1 MKNTLQNIM
10 EKNSGS
16 VLFAYLFGSHAQ
28 GSVSMNSDIDIA
40 VFFKDDVEESLFNKK
55 IDLYLQLSRT
65 LERDDIDVIIMNN
78 FKNIIILHNIVSHGV
93 VVYCEDEDKRL
104 DYEQRI
110 IHSAIDFKTQRYMA
124 MGI

>member
-1 MKNTLQNIM
+1 M

-28 GSVSMNSDIDIA
+28 DSVSRNSDIDIA
-40 VFFKDDVEESLFNKK
+40 VFFKDDIEDSLFNKK
-55 IDLYLQLSRT
+55 IELYLQLSRA
-65 LERDDIDVIIMNN
+65 LERDDIDLIIMNN

-93 VVYCEDEDKRL
+93 VVYCQDEDKRL
-104 DYEQRI
+104 EYEQSI